1 MIVLPAVVGA
11 GAGERREGGLET
23 GGEGGGAD
31 TGPRL
36 ALPIAFH
43 ISSLLMLIG
52 DPSIDSAALAG
63 LTPRLSI
70 KSIMALSE
78 TSVRI

>member
-11 GAGERREGGLET
+11 GSGGGDGGLET
-23 GGEGGGAD
+23 RGGRGCS
-31 TGPRL
+31 GPRL

-70 KSIMALSE
+70 KSIMALSQ